1 MVGAHSATASF
12 DRNRDNYA
20 LLAARVPPR
29 VPHSPDFD
37 LYSIIGV
44 PCMLLSK
51 KSPPLARTMCRT
63 TRRGRIPLA
72 HPLSIDPH
80 HENRVKMLI
89 WRAVCRGA
97 GCAVKSR
104 YPALPRCISSAHTAG
119 KMLPKGYAKVHR
131 SHGEIESRRAET
143 RQTAAMVLNARRT
156 KNAK

>member
-1 MVGAHSATASF
+1 MTYGKAPSPQKPRIPRCEPRFASPRCRRQTAEPAEAGLQPARHHFDIWRQFSLRPSLYMVGAHSETASF

-37 LYSIIGV
+37 LYSIFGV
-44 PCMLLSK
+44 PWMLLSK

-63 TRRGRIPLA
+63 TRRGRIPPA
-72 HPLSIDPH
+72 HPLAIDPH

-97 GCAVKSR
+97 G
-104 YPALPRCISSAHTAG
+104 
-119 KMLPKGYAKVHR
+119 
-131 SHGEIESRRAET
+131 
-143 RQTAAMVLNARRT
+143 
-156 KNAK
+156 